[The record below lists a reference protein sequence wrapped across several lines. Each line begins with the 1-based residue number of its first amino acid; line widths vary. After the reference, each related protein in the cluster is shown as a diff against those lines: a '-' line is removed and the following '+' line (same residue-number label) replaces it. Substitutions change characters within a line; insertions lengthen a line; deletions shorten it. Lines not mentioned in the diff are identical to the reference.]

1 MLAKSTGFESECFPG
16 GCLLAEQRLEI
27 WAYVEC
33 KSPTCDCRILLDKLG
48 DAQPFRHPVGV
59 LSPDAH
65 CEDFE
70 EGCPECGLTHPYTK
84 RDVLVSDALNM
95 SKIPAGSP
103 SSAFRYAVTRETNDR
118 G

>member
-1 MLAKSTGFESECFPG
+1 LV
-16 GCLLAEQRLEI
+16 EQRLEI

-33 KSPTCDCRILLDKLG
+33 KSPKCGCRILLGKLG

-65 CEDFE
+65 CADFE
-70 EGCPECGLTHPYTK
+70 ERCPECGVTHPYTK

-95 SKIPAGSP
+95 SRIPSGSP
-103 SSAFRYAVTRETNDR
+103 SMAFRYAVTRETDDQ